1 MAPTLTIP
9 RETRNPSIML
19 KSLRPVLLG
28 WLIAWLGAMPA
39 SAQEGITLRN
49 RLHIVSTVSARGVT
63 DTLVEAFINRYAE
76 VQPPRMEMMGSAA
89 ALERFCAGV
98 GPNTPDI
105 AVSTRRISRAQLNEC
120 QSNGVS
126 DVVEVQ
132 LGQGAVVI
140 ATRRGDSI
148 AGLTT
153 RQIYTAL
160 AADLAQNEE
169 FIDNTL
175 NTWSRVGANLPE
187 TPIRAILPD
196 RTNGTRALFNDF
208 VMEGGCRD
216 VKAVRLIFLASIRV
230 PKCTTLRHDGRVR
243 ETSVAEVPAALLDSP
258 PGTIAAISY
267 AQLLESGGNLVPVA
281 LNGVL
286 PSATTVASGEYE
298 LTRILYLYAKRQHAR
313 SIQGVGVVRGVR
325 EFVIDSVSEA
335 NGGPGGALTAIG
347 LVPFPAARRAA
358 QRSIAERLALISR

>member
-1 MAPTLTIP
+1 
-9 RETRNPSIML
+9 
-19 KSLRPVLLG
+19 
-28 WLIAWLGAMPA
+28 
-39 SAQEGITLRN
+39 
-49 RLHIVSTVSARGVT
+49 
-63 DTLVEAFINRYAE
+63 
-76 VQPPRMEMMGSAA
+76 
-89 ALERFCAGV
+89 
-98 GPNTPDI
+98 
-105 AVSTRRISRAQLNEC
+105 
-120 QSNGVS
+120 
-126 DVVEVQ
+126 VVELRV
-132 LGQGAVVI
+132 GQGAVVI
-140 ATRRGDSI
+140 AMRRGDNLPNLS
-148 AGLTT
+148 TY
-153 RQIYTAL
+153 QIYTAL

-286 PSATTVASGEYE
+286 PSATSTCSPGSLHPSADVSAMARTKFSYSPPACRLSMACPTLTSAS
-298 LTRILYLYAKRQHAR
+298 LPIT
-313 SIQGVGVVRGVR
+313 
-325 EFVIDSVSEA
+325 
-335 NGGPGGALTAIG
+335 AL
-347 LVPFPAARRAA
+347 LLKPPV
-358 QRSIAERLALISR
+358 